1 MPIVFSTKVNLLYFL
16 YSTVQ
21 SCCLQYLIKQNC
33 LLKTFLRNLDSGI
46 SLPVFPSRINLKLY
60 NIFVTAKMIK
70 KVIMNLYLSNACS
83 PDCIP
88 VLVLK
93 NFELNSSIS
102 DWRSLVFQIVGMF
115 HGWSLYLKM
124 LGERSTAKNYHLLV
138 FFLWLVLVNNR
149 NVVHLRNVFFLISN
163 VILGLLDQL
172 HVFLQLY
179 MIELLGLLTDLGL
192 LQL

>member
-1 MPIVFSTKVNLLYFL
+1 MPIVLSTKVNLLYFL

-33 LLKTFLRNLDSGI
+33 LLKTFLRTLDSGI

-60 NIFVTAKMIK
+60 DIFVTAKMIK
-70 KVIMNLYLSNACS
+70 KVVMNLDLSNACS

-88 VLVLK
+88 VVVLK
-93 NFELNSSIS
+93 NCELNSSIS
-102 DWRSLVFQIVGMF
+102 DWRSLLFQIVGRF
-115 HGWSLYLKM
+115 YWWPLYLKM

>member
-1 MPIVFSTKVNLLYFL
+1 MPIVLSTKVNLLYFL

-33 LLKTFLRNLDSGI
+33 LLKTFLRTLDSGI
-46 SLPVFPSRINLKLY
+46 SLLVFPSRINLKLY

-115 HGWSLYLKM
+115 HGWPLYLKM